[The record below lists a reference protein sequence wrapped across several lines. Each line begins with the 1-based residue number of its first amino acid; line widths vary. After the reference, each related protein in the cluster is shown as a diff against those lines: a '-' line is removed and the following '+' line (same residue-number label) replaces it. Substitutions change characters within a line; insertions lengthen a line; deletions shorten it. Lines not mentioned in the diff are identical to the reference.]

1 MEFLVEFKND
11 NKRWSIASFLR
22 FPLESVSSS
31 RQRGHI
37 LAIDGLSGTIY
48 QIGRKYT
55 CFLTPSLRL
64 GINILTSELVCLVGA
79 DDDWP
84 GSCVWPN
91 TPDWSK
97 PISLN
102 PSNENLGTKWRG
114 WTKKVIDQLS
124 FTFFTKVPIGCI
136 VIIKDLAITDII
148 STYYLFKDIVL
159 QYVVKNKIYCFLV
172 FLRMSWTK
180 DDAYWWNIL

>member
-1 MEFLVEFKND
+1 MIYSFFPQISPWVSFFITSTWAHIGHWWAVWYNLPNRKKIYVFLNTFT
-11 NKRWSIASFLR
+11 
-22 FPLESVSSS
+22 PLGNQYPDVRS
-31 RQRGHI
+31 
-37 LAIDGLSGTIY
+37 GLSG
-48 QIGRKYT
+48 R
-55 CFLTPSLRL
+55 CWWWLTR
-64 GINILTSELVCLVGA
+64 IL
-79 DDDWP
+79 
-84 GSCVWPN
+84 CVWPN

-102 PSNENLGTKWRG
+102 PSNENPWTKWRG

>member
-1 MEFLVEFKND
+1 MIYSFFPQISPWVSFFITSTWAHIGHWWAVWYNLPNRKKIYVFLNTF
-11 NKRWSIASFLR
+11 
-22 FPLESVSSS
+22 
-31 RQRGHI
+31 
-37 LAIDGLSGTIY
+37 T
-48 QIGRKYT
+48 
-55 CFLTPSLRL
+55 RL

-102 PSNENLGTKWRG
+102 PSNENLWTKWRG